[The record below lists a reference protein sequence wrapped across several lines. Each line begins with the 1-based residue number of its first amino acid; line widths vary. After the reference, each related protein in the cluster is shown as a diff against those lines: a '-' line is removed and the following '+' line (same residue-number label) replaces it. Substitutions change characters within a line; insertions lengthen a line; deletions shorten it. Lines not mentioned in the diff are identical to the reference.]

1 VPRLIERD
9 ALLGQLAD
17 ARDDGGRLVFVGG
30 EAGVGKTAL
39 VRAFVAG
46 AERPVL
52 TGTCERLVTPAP
64 LGPLV
69 DIARERGGELATAIE
84 DGRHPREIALSLLD
98 ELRAP
103 AVCVFEDVH
112 WADEATLDVLR
123 VVGRRVGT
131 TPSLVI
137 VTYRGEE
144 ATGAHPLR
152 RLLGELV
159 SVAAVERLEV
169 PPLSLDAVRA
179 LAQAR
184 DADGDAIYAL
194 TGGNPFFVTE
204 LLASGGERLPPT
216 VRDAV
221 LARTSTL
228 PEGAQEL
235 LGDVALVPT
244 RAELWLLEAA
254 FPDTA
259 EYVDACVTAGA
270 LEVDAATVGFRHE
283 LARLAVE
290 STVPPRRRQERH
302 AAILRALESAPAA
315 GSSRLAHHADEAG
328 DAEAVLRHGRA
339 AAERGA
345 KTGAHREA
353 AAHYARVLRHADE
366 LEPADR
372 AELLAAYALEAQT
385 SGDYEAASSALT
397 EAIAIHRELDDPLRV
412 GAYLARLTAPEI
424 TVGRNAEAE
433 AASRAAIEIL
443 ETLPPSPE
451 LAMAYASRAFVQM
464 IRRDTGDAVRSGEKA
479 IEVADA
485 FDAHETRV
493 FALNAIGSA
502 LITAGDVDRGI
513 EQLEQS
519 LAAANEHD
527 LKPRI
532 AHAYTNLGSALGEM
546 YELERAEPFLRE
558 NIAFDEEHDL
568 DSTYPRAWLAL
579 VLVYRGRWDEAAT
592 VAGGVIHGHQIVVA
606 RITANVAL
614 GRLRA
619 RRGDPGIADA
629 LDDALELAKAGG
641 HLQRLGHLHATRAE
655 AAWLSGDR
663 EATIAEARAVY
674 PLALEKR
681 HMWFAGELAY
691 WQWKAGALDEAPD
704 WIAAPYR
711 LQIAGDPVAAAE
723 HWHARG
729 CPFEA
734 ARARAES
741 ADGDDVVA
749 ALAELD
755 DLGAVPLARLVRER
769 LRELGVAVPRGPR
782 ATTRANPAGLTP
794 RELEVL
800 RLIAGGLR
808 NAEVAE
814 SLVVSRKTVDH
825 HVSAVLRKLS
835 ARTRGEAAVA
845 AARLGLLEDR

>member
-1 VPRLIERD
+1 VPGLIERD
-9 ALLGQLAD
+9 ELLARLAG

-39 VRAFVAG
+39 VRAFAAQ

-52 TGTCERLVTPAP
+52 SGTCERLVTPAP

-69 DIARERGGELATAIE
+69 DIARELGGELAAAIE

-98 ELRAP
+98 VLRAP

-123 VVGRRVGT
+123 VVGRRVVAT
-131 TPSLVI
+131 SSLVI

-144 ATGAHPLR
+144 AISPHPLR
-152 RLLGELV
+152 RLLGELA
-159 SVAAVERLEV
+159 SVTAVERLDV

-179 LAQAR
+179 LAETH
-184 DADGDAIYAL
+184 DADGDAIHAL

-204 LLASGGERLPPT
+204 LLASGGETLPPT

-221 LARTSTL
+221 LARTAAL
-228 PEGAQEL
+228 PDGAQRL
-235 LGDVALVPT
+235 LEDVALVPT
-244 RAELWLLEAA
+244 RAELWLVEAA

-259 EYVDACVTAGA
+259 EHVDACVTAGA
-270 LEVDAATVGFRHE
+270 LEADATTVGFRHE
-283 LARLAVE
+283 LARLALE

-302 AAILRALESAPAA
+302 AAILRALEDAPGAD
-315 GSSRLAHHADEAG
+315 SSRLAHHAEAAG
-328 DAEAVLRHGRA
+328 DADAVLRHGRT

-353 AAHYARVLRHADE
+353 TAQYARVLRHAGA

-372 AELLAAYALEAQT
+372 AEVLAAYALEAQT
-385 SGDYEAASSALT
+385 SGDYGATTTALA
-397 EAIAIHRELDDPLRV
+397 EAIAIHRALDDPLRV

-424 TVGRNAEAE
+424 HVGRNAEAE

-464 IRRDTGDAVRSGEKA
+464 IRRDTADAVASGEKA
-479 IEVADA
+479 IALAERFGD
-485 FDAHETRV
+485 HETRA

-502 LITAGDVDRGI
+502 LITAGDI
-513 EQLEQS
+513 EPGVAALEQS
-519 LAAANEHD
+519 LAVATEHG
-527 LKPRI
+527 LRPRI
-532 AHAYTNLGSALGEM
+532 SHAYTNLGSGLGEM
-546 YELERAEPFLRE
+546 YELGAAEAALRAGF
-558 NIAFDEEHDL
+558 AYAEEHDL
-568 DSTYPRAWLAL
+568 DSLYQRSWLAL
-579 VLVYRGRWDEAAT
+579 VLVHTGRWAEAAA
-592 VAGGVIHGHQIVVA
+592 VAAGVLKGGEFAVA
-606 RITANVAL
+606 RITADVAL

-619 RRGDPGIADA
+619 RRGDPGVAEA
-629 LDDALELAKAGG
+629 LDAALELAEAGG
-641 HLQRLGHLHATRAE
+641 HLQRLGHVRAARAE
-655 AAWLSGDR
+655 AAWLSGDL
-663 EATIAEARAVY
+663 EATAAEARAVY
-674 PLALEKR
+674 ELALSK
-681 HMWFAGELAY
+681 HHIWFAGELAY
-691 WQWKAGALDEAPD
+691 WQWKAGALDAAPE
-704 WIAAPYR
+704 WAAEPYR
-711 LQIAGDPVAAAE
+711 LQIAGEAEAAAE
-723 HWHARG
+723 QWERRG
-729 CPFEA
+729 CPYEA

-741 ADGDDVVA
+741 ADGELVA
-749 ALAELD
+749 AALGPLD
-755 DLGAVPLARLVRER
+755 ELGAVPLARLVRER
-769 LRELGVAVPRGPR
+769 LRELGAAVPRGPR
-782 ATTRANPAGLTP
+782 PTTRANPAGLTP

-835 ARTRGEAAVA
+835 ARTRGEAAAA